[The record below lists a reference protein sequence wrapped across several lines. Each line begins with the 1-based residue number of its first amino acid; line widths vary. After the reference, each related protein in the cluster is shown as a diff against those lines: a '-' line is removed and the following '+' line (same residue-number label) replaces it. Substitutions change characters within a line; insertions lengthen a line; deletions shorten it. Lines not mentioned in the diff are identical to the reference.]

1 MIDKLTRNDVV
12 EFIQNTSMNLFG
24 KYVDEIAELI
34 ADEVLEEYNEAG
46 DGKLQKAVS
55 YVIIDKFGGM

>member
-1 MIDKLTRNDVV
+1 MDDELTRADVV

-34 ADEVLEEYNEAG
+34 ADDVLEEYNEAA
-46 DGKLQKAVS
+46 DGNLQKAVS
-55 YVIIDKFGGM
+55 YVIIDKFDGM